1 MPVRINIDKQAIA
14 DFCKKWHV
22 SELAV
27 FGSVLTDRF
36 RQDSDVD
43 VLVTFSPDVK
53 VSLLDLVTMQDELS
67 DMLGR
72 PVDLGEKRSL
82 KALIK
87 DEVLAH
93 AEVLFAA

>member
-1 MPVRINIDKQAIA
+1 MPARIDIDNQAIA
-14 DFCKKWHV
+14 DFCRRWHV
-22 SELAV
+22 TELAV

-43 VLVTFSPDVK
+43 VLVTFSPDAK
-53 VSLLDLVTMQDELS
+53 ISLLDLVTMQYELS
-67 DMLGR
+67 DMVGR

-82 KALIK
+82 KPLIR

-93 AEVLFAA
+93 SEVLFAA